1 GSKWIGWGGGLG
13 IGHGRNPYR
22 CDSIAVGDVC
32 NILLA
37 NKACLVGGYVC
48 GEILQN
54 IRTMET
60 CACQAALT
68 IAQQVQ
74 LFCGGMAF
82 AVPLIVTS
90 IIVRAAKAGGMVND

>member
-1 GSKWIGWGGGLG
+1 M
-13 IGHGRNPYR
+13 
-22 CDSIAVGDVC
+22 
-32 NILLA
+32 LL
-37 NKACLVGGYVC
+37 NFLKFK
-48 GEILQN
+48 E
-54 IRTMET
+54 MEN
-60 CACQAALT
+60 CECVCQAALT